1 MKKKVSF
8 PFMCFLLILEYFIL
22 VSQSTIAQEHSNAKS
37 DKNVAKKLYENFI
50 REKLRISPEDLP
62 ELQRNN
68 KLWKQIIEEWG
79 SKSSGVN
86 NKNNSNSILNSTN
99 EVGVSTGSE
108 IESEI
113 HAAINPTDP
122 SNIVVS
128 PIGQTGGLTVPI
140 YYTKDFGKS
149 WKRSNVTLGPKES
162 SAFVVGGGDPVFAFD
177 ATGKLY
183 FSWINVF
190 VSFSDLTKQFAD
202 MYWAYSTD
210 GGETWEREENDKIGG
225 SVIEGQNV
233 EEFFDKQWLAVDN
246 TESQFKGNLYCA
258 MLHAE
263 GEDGRIGLRTK
274 SADSNEFT
282 NISLR
287 PKTAFAFNQFS
298 CIDVAPDGSVNVVFF
313 GSRKGMPADDMA
325 FYHLRSTDGGKSFDT
340 ENTISPVIH
349 PRFSSGY
356 DSVTTTGFRLDRI
369 MPCPQFSIDKS
380 STKYRGRMYA
390 VWSAFGTNEDN
401 KRGLDV
407 FLTYSDNN
415 GKTWTPPRPVND
427 NTENLTSDQF
437 YPSLSVN
444 ENGVVIVTWYD
455 RRNDVKNELTEYFIT
470 YSFDGGESFIKNFA
484 ASGSATDFSTVGQ
497 GNNGFGIGEYNQT
510 LSTKDFAIPIWCDA
524 RDNDGNLNIYAAFIP
539 ISPSTSAEDVYD
551 VSLISENVSL
561 STPYPNPSS
570 SASNSLSV
578 DYFVTSECSVRIEI
592 FSAEGMSVKTLRNGF
607 STSGKHTIHIDT
619 DDLNSGVY
627 LCKITTPDGSVMRKF
642 TIAQ

>member
-1 MKKKVSF
+1 MKKKVF
-8 PFMCFLLILEYFIL
+8 VPFLCFLLILEYCIITPQL
-22 VSQSTIAQEHSNAKS
+22 TIAQEHTNVKS
-37 DKNVAKKLYENFI
+37 DKNVAGKLYENFI

-62 ELQRNN
+62 NLQRNGS
-68 KLWKQIIEEWG
+68 LWQQMVKKWG
-79 SKSSGVN
+79 SKPDDINGKSN
-86 NKNNSNSILNSTN
+86 CNSILSSTN
-99 EVGVSTGSE
+99 EVGVSTGAE

-149 WKRSNVTLGPKES
+149 WKQSTVKLGPKES
-162 SAFVVGGGDPVFAFD
+162 SSFVVGGGDPVFAFD

-183 FSWINVF
+183 FSWINVYI
-190 VSFSDLTKQFAD
+190 SISDFSKQYAD

-210 GGETWEREENDKIGG
+210 GGETWQREENDKIGG
-225 SVIEGQNV
+225 SVIQGQNAEV
-233 EEFFDKQWLAVDN
+233 FFDKQWLVVDN

-258 MLHAE
+258 MLHAD

-274 SADSNEFT
+274 SANSKEFT
-282 NISLR
+282 DTTLR
-287 PKTAFAFNQFS
+287 PKTSFAFNQFANV
-298 CIDVAPDGSVNVVFF
+298 DVAPDGSVNVLFF
-313 GSRKGMPADDMA
+313 GSRKGMTADDMS
-325 FYHLRSTDGGKSFDT
+325 FYHLRSTDGGKSFDS
-340 ENTISPVIH
+340 ENMISPVIH
-349 PRFSSGY
+349 PRFSTGY
-356 DSVTTTGFRLDRI
+356 DSVTTTGILVNRI

-390 VWSAFGTNEDN
+390 VWSALGTNENN

-407 FLTYSDNN
+407 FLTYSDDN
-415 GKTWTPPRPVND
+415 GKTWMTPRPVND

-444 ENGVVIVTWYD
+444 ENGVVIITWYD
-455 RRNDVKNELTEYFIT
+455 RRNDVKNELTEYFMS

-484 ASGSATDFSTVGQ
+484 VSGAATDFSTVGQ

-524 RDNDGNLNIYAAFIP
+524 RDNDGNLNIYAAFVP
-539 ISPSTSAEDVYD
+539 ISPSTSVQDVYD
-551 VSLISENVSL
+551 ISLISENVSL

-570 SASNSLSV
+570 TTNNLSV
-578 DYFVTSECSVRIEI
+578 DYFVKSECSVHIEI
-592 FSAEGMSVKTLRNGF
+592 FSAEGISVKTLMNGF
-607 STSGKHTIHIDT
+607 STSGKHTVHIDT

-627 LCKITTPDGSVMRKF
+627 LCKIITPDGSVVRKF
-642 TIAQ
+642 TIAK

>member
-1 MKKKVSF
+1 MKKKVF
-8 PFMCFLLILEYFIL
+8 VPFICFLLILECCIL
-22 VSQSTIAQEHSNAKS
+22 TPQLTIAQEHTNVKS
-37 DKNVAKKLYENFI
+37 DKNVAGKLYENFI

-62 ELQRNN
+62 NLQRNS
-68 KLWKQIIEEWG
+68 KLWQQIVEKWG
-79 SKSSGVN
+79 SKTNSQ
-86 NKNNSNSILNSTN
+86 KDNNSINSILNSTN

-113 HAAINPTDP
+113 HAAINPIDP

-149 WKRSNVTLGPKES
+149 WKQSTVQLGPKES
-162 SAFVVGGGDPVFAFD
+162 ASFVVGGGDPVFAFD

-183 FSWINVF
+183 FSWINVYMTT
-190 VSFSDLTKQFAD
+190 SDFTKQYAD

-210 GGETWEREENDKIGG
+210 GGETWQREENDKIGG
-225 SVIEGQNV
+225 AVIEGQNV
-233 EEFFDKQWLAVDN
+233 DEFFDKQWLAVDN

-258 MLHAE
+258 MLHAD

-274 SADSNEFT
+274 FSDSKEFT
-282 NISLR
+282 DTTLR
-287 PKTAFAFNQFS
+287 PKTSFAFNQFAGV
-298 CIDVAPDGSVNVVFF
+298 DVAPDGSVNVLFF
-313 GSRKGMPADDMA
+313 GSRKGITADDMS
-325 FYHLRSTDGGKSFDT
+325 FYHLRSTDGGKSFDS
-340 ENTISPVIH
+340 ENMISPVIH
-349 PRFSSGY
+349 PRFTTGY
-356 DSVTTTGFRLDRI
+356 DSVTTTGILRNRI

-380 STKYRGRMYA
+380 SAKYRGRMYA

-415 GKTWTPPRPVND
+415 GKTWTTPRPVND
-427 NTENLTSDQF
+427 NTENITSDQF

-444 ENGVVIVTWYD
+444 ENGVVVITWYD
-455 RRNDVKNELTEYFIT
+455 RRNDVKNELTEYFMT

-484 ASGSATDFSTVGQ
+484 VSGAATDFSTVGQ
-497 GNNGFGIGEYNQT
+497 DNNGFGIGEYNQT

-524 RDNDGNLNIYAAFIP
+524 RDNDGNLNIYAAFVP
-539 ISPSTSAEDVYD
+539 ISPSTSAEDAYD

-570 SASNSLSV
+570 TSNSLSV
-578 DYFVTSECSVRIEI
+578 DYFVKSECTVHIEI
-592 FSAEGMSVKTLRNGF
+592 FSAEGMSVKTLINGF
-607 STSGKHTIHIDT
+607 STSGKHTVHIDT

-627 LCKITTPDGSVMRKF
+627 LCKIITPDGSVVRKF
-642 TIAQ
+642 TIAK